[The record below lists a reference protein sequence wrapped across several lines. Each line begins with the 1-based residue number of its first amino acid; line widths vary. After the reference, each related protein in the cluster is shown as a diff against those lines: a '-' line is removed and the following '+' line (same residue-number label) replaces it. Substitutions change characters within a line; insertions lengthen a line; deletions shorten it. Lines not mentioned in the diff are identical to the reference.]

1 MPIPAFEVMP
11 SPCLS
16 FILPPLPLY
25 LFASSSLTVFS
36 SLSLFLLLVGDVCA
50 AVSEDGLPTQEP
62 AAEQWRSAQLLS
74 LLSAPA
80 AMLDPACCN
89 TVSPPSHHLCSSIYL
104 RREKEGGRAVASTV
118 CFFSSEVR
126 HRNERR
132 CLSQK
137 MQ

>member
-1 MPIPAFEVMP
+1 MPIPAFELMP
-11 SPCLS
+11 SPCVS
-16 FILPPLPLY
+16 FILPPFHLY

-62 AAEQWRSAQLLS
+62 ASRAVAERPTPQPAQRSSCHAGPS
-74 LLSAPA
+74 LLQHRESALP
-80 AMLDPACCN
+80 
-89 TVSPPSHHLCSSIYL
+89 SPLLLYL
-104 RREKEGGRAVASTV
+104 RREKEGGRAVASTIF
-118 CFFSSEVR
+118 FFSSEVR

-132 CLSQK
+132 CVSQK